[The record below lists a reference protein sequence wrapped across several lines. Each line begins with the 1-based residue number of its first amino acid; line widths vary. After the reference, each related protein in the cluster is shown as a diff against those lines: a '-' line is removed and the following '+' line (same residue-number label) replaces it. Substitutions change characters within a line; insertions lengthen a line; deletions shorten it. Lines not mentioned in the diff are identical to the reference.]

1 MALLIDAHL
10 IETLTI
16 TSVQINRY
24 FALLIFFFGIIG
36 NVLNI
41 FILTQRS
48 LRSIPCIFLFLIS
61 SIANII
67 SILFGLTPRIL
78 SSWQLDLTETDDIL
92 CKLRAFIMFSSRT
105 VALWLI
111 MLATI
116 DRWIISSSN
125 HHYRKLSSLKNAQ
138 RGTLIISIISIL
150 LYMQMLFC
158 YKANLTNTPLKCYG
172 KTPACRLLTD
182 LTYACVTVLLPLI
195 LMTTFGF
202 MTISNVRVSRQS
214 IDSQTTNTVKYS
226 NKESLILLKRQKR
239 RWKKV
244 DRYLCRMLLLQV
256 ILFIVLT
263 LPQAIH
269 KLYFTIASN
278 KYQSSIEYDFVRFL
292 YGFELLL
299 PYIESALPFYIYILT
314 GGKVFR
320 KALKKLILCSKQN

>member
-1 MALLIDAHL
+1 
-10 IETLTI
+10 
-16 TSVQINRY
+16 
-24 FALLIFFFGIIG
+24 
-36 NVLNI
+36 
-41 FILTQRS
+41 
-48 LRSIPCIFLFLIS
+48 
-61 SIANII
+61 
-67 SILFGLTPRIL
+67 
-78 SSWQLDLTETDDIL
+78 
-92 CKLRAFIMFSSRT
+92 
-105 VALWLI
+105 
-111 MLATI
+111 
-116 DRWIISSSN
+116 
-125 HHYRKLSSLKNAQ
+125 
-138 RGTLIISIISIL
+138 
-150 LYMQMLFC
+150 
-158 YKANLTNTPLKCYG
+158 
-172 KTPACRLLTD
+172 
-182 LTYACVTVLLPLI
+182 
-195 LMTTFGF
+195 MTTFGF